1 MSQWIGFTNKKLYQ
15 SRLLLSEFAQC
26 EQKAL
31 MSALEESALYQL
43 HDAWLSYLQELG
55 DMVAYRQPV
64 QSLQELVGQV
74 NLITGEMRELM
85 QLQANAFS
93 WLSQMLKAVEDL
105 RYPDAARPVQQ
116 AGAQNGGVQTI
127 SLVQETTESQVA
139 AWWQALS
146 ALIDTQRENRQES

>member
-1 MSQWIGFTNKKLYQ
+1 MG
-15 SRLLLSEFAQC
+15 LLSEFAQC

-85 QLQANAFS
+85 QLQDNAFS
-93 WLSQMLKAVEDL
+93 WLSQMLKAGRGEKGKTYCLDNPEEKD
-105 RYPDAARPVQQ
+105 RKKI
-116 AGAQNGGVQTI
+116 TK
-127 SLVQETTESQVA
+127 
-139 AWWQALS
+139 
-146 ALIDTQRENRQES
+146 